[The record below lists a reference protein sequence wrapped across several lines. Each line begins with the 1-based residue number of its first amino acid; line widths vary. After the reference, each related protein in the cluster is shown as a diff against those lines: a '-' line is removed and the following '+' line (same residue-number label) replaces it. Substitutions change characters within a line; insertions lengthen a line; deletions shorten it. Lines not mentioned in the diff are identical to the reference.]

1 MGHNE
6 NSPKMDSHSS
16 LWMPL
21 KKKLERGYR
30 SRLISHFNTI
40 KQKEANSPKRSWNQE
55 VIKFSA
61 KINQVE
67 TKEQYKKKIK
77 QTGSLFFETI
87 NKIDK
92 PLDRMN
98 TEHKNSIQFSKTRNQ
113 KGEITTEI

>member
-30 SRLISHFNTI
+30 SRLTSHLNTI
-40 KQKEANSPKRSWNQE
+40 EQKEANSPKRSWSQE
-55 VIKFSA
+55 IIKLSA

-67 TKEQYKKKIK
+67 TKEQYKNN
-77 QTGSLFFETI
+77 QTNWELVLWE
-87 NKIDK
+87 NQQ
-92 PLDRMN
+92 DR
-98 TEHKNSIQFSKTRNQ
+98 
-113 KGEITTEI
+113 

>member
-67 TKEQYKKKIK
+67 TKEQYKNN
-77 QTGSLFFETI
+77 QTNWELVLWDNQQDRQTI
-87 NKIDK
+87 RQNEYRTQEQYPI
-92 PLDRMN
+92 
-98 TEHKNSIQFSKTRNQ
+98 
-113 KGEITTEI
+113 

>member
-67 TKEQYKKKIK
+67 TKEQYKNN
-77 QTGSLFFETI
+77 QTNWELVLWDNQQDRQTI
-87 NKIDK
+87 RQNEY
-92 PLDRMN
+92 R
-98 TEHKNSIQFSKTRNQ
+98 TEEQYPI
-113 KGEITTEI
+113 

>member
-1 MGHNE
+1 MEHNE
-6 NSPKMDSHSS
+6 NSPKRDTHSS

-67 TKEQYKKKIK
+67 TKEQYKNN
-77 QTGSLFFETI
+77 QTNWELVLWDNQQDRQTI
-87 NKIDK
+87 RQNEY
-92 PLDRMN
+92 R
-98 TEHKNSIQFSKTRNQ
+98 TEEQYPI
-113 KGEITTEI
+113 

>member
-67 TKEQYKKKIK
+67 TKEQYKNN
-77 QTGSLFFETI
+77 QTNWELFLWK
-87 NKIDK
+87 NQQ
-92 PLDRMN
+92 DR
-98 TEHKNSIQFSKTRNQ
+98 
-113 KGEITTEI
+113 

>member
-40 KQKEANSPKRSWNQE
+40 KQKEANSPKRSWNLE

-67 TKEQYKKKIK
+67 TKEQNKNN
-77 QTGSLFFETI
+77 QTGSLFFEKI

-92 PLDRMN
+92 PLDRLN
-98 TEHKNSIQFSKTRNQ
+98 KEHKDSIQFSKIRNE
-113 KGEITTEI
+113 KWEITPEI